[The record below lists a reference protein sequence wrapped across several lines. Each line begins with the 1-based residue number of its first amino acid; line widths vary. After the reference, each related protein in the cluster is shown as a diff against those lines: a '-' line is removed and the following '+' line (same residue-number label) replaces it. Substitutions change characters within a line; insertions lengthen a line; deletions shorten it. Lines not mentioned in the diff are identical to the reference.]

1 MGVSCP
7 SPVPTVPRSPDVTPT
22 PRMSGRPAGSPHA
35 GRVLA
40 AVLAALLGFPQI
52 ARAQVVQADAARA
65 AEDPPPDALP
75 TVNDE
80 PEAPPD
86 AATMDADDRQRAMDA
101 FHRGSDSYNR
111 ADYQGALSDFLEAA
125 TLYASPDFQYNIGLC
140 YEKLNKPEEAI
151 AAFQTY
157 LKTKRDVPDRANVE
171 DRIARLREELERRAN
186 APAPTPTPDG
196 PPPSPPR
203 DRSKPLV
210 IAGAAITAVGA
221 AVALGG
227 GIGLGLAAKRRSDDL
242 DAVQTGGNP
251 DDLTFDEA
259 GDLEAEGKRLELGQ
273 IVTVAVGGAIA
284 LAGVALLAVGLSR
297 RKQAKA
303 GRAAALTPNFGRSAV
318 GLSFSGRF

>member
-1 MGVSCP
+1 
-7 SPVPTVPRSPDVTPT
+7 
-22 PRMSGRPAGSPHA
+22 
-35 GRVLA
+35 
-40 AVLAALLGFPQI
+40 
-52 ARAQVVQADAARA
+52 
-65 AEDPPPDALP
+65 
-75 TVNDE
+75 VNDE

-86 AATMDADDRQRAMDA
+86 AASMDADDRQRAMDA
-101 FHRGSDSYNR
+101 FHRASDSYNR
-111 ADYQGALSDFLEAA
+111 ADYQAALSDFLEAA

-186 APAPTPTPDG
+186 EPAAKPIPDG
-196 PPPSPPR
+196 PPPPAPR

-242 DAVQTGGNP
+242 DAVQSGGNP
-251 DDLTFDEA
+251 DDLTFGDA
-259 GDLEAEGKRLELGQ
+259 GELEDEGKRLELGQ

>member
-1 MGVSCP
+1 MR
-7 SPVPTVPRSPDVTPT
+7 VP
-22 PRMSGRPAGSPHA
+22 
-35 GRVLA
+35 A
-40 AVLAALLGFPQI
+40 ALVAVLLGFPDV
-52 ARAQVVQADAARA
+52 ARAT
-65 AEDPPPDALP
+65 EDPAGALP

-86 AATMDADDRQRAMDA
+86 AGSMDSDDRQRAMDA
-101 FHRGSDSYNR
+101 FHRASDSYNR
-111 ADYQGALSDFLEAA
+111 ADYQAALSDFLEAA

-151 AAFQTY
+151 AAFETY

-186 APAPTPTPDG
+186 APAPKPEPDG
-196 PPPSPPR
+196 APKPAPR

-210 IAGAAITAVGA
+210 IAGAALTAVGA

-251 DDLTFDEA
+251 DELTFGEA
-259 GDLEAEGKRLELGQ
+259 GDLEDEGKRLELGQ
-273 IVTVAVGGAIA
+273 LVTVAVGGAIG
-284 LAGVALLAVGLSR
+284 LAGIALLAVGLSR
-297 RKQAKA
+297 RRQAKS
-303 GRAAALTPNFGRSAV
+303 GPKAALTPNFGRTAV
-318 GLSFSGRF
+318 GLSISGRF

>member
-1 MGVSCP
+1 
-7 SPVPTVPRSPDVTPT
+7 VPTVLRSPDVTPT
-22 PRMSGRPAGSPHA
+22 PRMSGRPARSPY
-35 GRVLA
+35 RVRVPATLLG
-40 AVLAALLGFPQI
+40 VLLGFPD
-52 ARAQVVQADAARA
+52 VARA
-65 AEDPPPDALP
+65 AEDPTGALP

-86 AATMDADDRQRAMDA
+86 AASTDADDRQRAMNA
-101 FHRGSDSYNR
+101 FHRGSESYNR
-111 ADYQGALSDFLEAA
+111 ADYQAALSDFLEAA

-140 YEKLNKPEEAI
+140 YEKLDKPEEAI

-186 APAPTPTPDG
+186 APAPKPEPQPDG
-196 PPPSPPR
+196 APKQPPR

-210 IAGAAITAVGA
+210 IAGAALTALGA

-251 DDLTFDEA
+251 DDLTFGEA
-259 GDLEAEGKRLELGQ
+259 GDLEDEGKRLELGQ
-273 IVTVAVGGAIA
+273 LVTVAVGGAIA

-297 RKQAKA
+297 RKQAKSGA
-303 GRAAALTPNFGRSAV
+303 GPRAALAPSFGRTAV
-318 GLSFSGRF
+318 GLSIAGRF